1 MMPSDDRRLE
11 HARTQAQS
19 GCVHIARCL
28 EDVHVCAPDARGV
41 FHVDSLPDGRASL
54 VIRVMDARGDVSIA
68 GPRTRAHYKRVT
80 GVSRAI
86 VVRFKP
92 GWAPLFFGVP
102 TGALKDRIVALE
114 DVWGRSSRDLCADL
128 AAARTST
135 EAIDRLARAL
145 RTKGDVEP
153 TSAALARR
161 AARLLED
168 GECRV
173 DRVADRLGV
182 TARHLRRAFI
192 ENVGVAPKE
201 FARSVRLQR
210 ALTFFGTFSGRATAS
225 RAQTMNWARIA
236 LDAGYYDQAHLISD
250 FKDLVGL
257 TPSAFVQRACG
268 DTLGA

>member
-1 MMPSDDRRLE
+1 MTGGLNTDERR
-11 HARTQAQS
+11 RKV
-19 GCVHIARCL
+19 GCVLHIDRCL

-54 VIRVMDARGDVSIA
+54 VIRAIDARGDVSIA
-68 GPRTRAHYKRVT
+68 GPRTRAHFKRVT

-102 TGALKDRIVALE
+102 TGALKDRIVPLE
-114 DVWGRSSRDLCADL
+114 DVWGRASSDLCADL

-135 EAIDRLARAL
+135 EAIERLARAL
-145 RTKGDVEP
+145 ALRTTGDIEP

-161 AARLLED
+161 AVRLLED
-168 GECRV
+168 GEARV

-182 TARHLRRAFI
+182 TARHLRRAFVTH
-192 ENVGVAPKE
+192 VGVAPKE

-210 ALTFFGTFSGRATAS
+210 ALTFFG
-225 RAQTMNWARIA
+225 RAQTMSWAHIA

-250 FKDLVGL
+250 FKELVGL

-268 DTLGA
+268 DTRA